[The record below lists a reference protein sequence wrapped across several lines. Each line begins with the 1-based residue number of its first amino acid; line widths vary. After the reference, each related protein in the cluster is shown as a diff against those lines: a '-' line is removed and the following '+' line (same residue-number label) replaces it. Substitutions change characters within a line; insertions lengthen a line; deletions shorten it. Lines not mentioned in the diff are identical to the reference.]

1 MVTESSRTTRA
12 SADDLAYQRGILPGV
27 SRTFALTIPVLPDA
41 LAVVTTNAY
50 LLCRIA
56 DTIEDDPGLTHEQKS
71 QFHARF
77 VAVVKGTEDAEPF
90 ARDLAP
96 LLSDRVLPAEH
107 ELVRNTPAVIRVTH
121 GCSAEERAALTR
133 CVAIMCRGMPEFQR
147 NKSLRGLATST
158 SSPSTATT
166 SPASSARC
174 ARSCSLCIAPS
185 SPPKREVMLRLAVSF
200 GQGLQMTN
208 ILKDIW
214 DDRQS
219 GACWL
224 PRSVFAR
231 GTMDLERL
239 EAWHTQPVFRDGL
252 HELIGVGHA
261 HLRNALEYT
270 CLIPKREA
278 GIRRFCLWAI
288 GLAVLTLRKIHRHP
302 TFRSGSEV
310 KVSRRTVKATVLTTN
325 LTLMSNR
332 ALRLMFARA
341 ADGLPLAA
349 DGARLRGGRASYR
362 VGPGESMSFDEPV
375 RRDGA
380 FTIGFVA
387 ALAIEC
393 TSLRRH
399 LPRAATW
406 LVVQSGPGA
415 ARAAAAA
422 QRARSTRAPACSC
435 RGGSPG
441 GSVPQS
447 RPGTVVR
454 AAARSRAGRRA
465 SCRRCRLA
473 CAARR
478 AGRRACRSSAAIC

>member
-1 MVTESSRTTRA
+1 
-12 SADDLAYQRGILPGV
+12 LPGV

-41 LAVVTTNAY
+41 LALVTTNAY

-56 DTIEDDPGLTHEQKS
+56 DTIEDDPALSPEQKS

-77 VAVVKGTEDAEPF
+77 VAVVKGAQDAESC

-107 ELVRNTPAVIRVTH
+107 DLVRNTAAVIRVTH
-121 GCSAEERAALTR
+121 GCSTQEREALTR

-147 NKSLRGLATST
+147 NKSLRGLRDLDELAEYCYYVAGVVGEMCTELFALHC
-158 SSPSTATT
+158 PEVA
-166 SPASSARC
+166 A
-174 ARSCSLCIAPS
+174 
-185 SPPKREVMLRLAVSF
+185 KRDVMLRLAVSF

-214 DDRQS
+214 DDRQA

-224 PRSVFAR
+224 PRSVFAN

-239 EAWHTQPVFRDGL
+239 ETWHTQPAFRDGL
-252 HELIGVGHA
+252 RELVGVGHA

-270 CLIPKREA
+270 CLIPKRET

-341 ADGLPLAA
+341 ADGLPLAP
-349 DGARLRGGRASYR
+349 D
-362 VGPGESMSFDEPV
+362 
-375 RRDGA
+375 
-380 FTIGFVA
+380 
-387 ALAIEC
+387 ALA
-393 TSLRRH
+393 S
-399 LPRAATW
+399 A
-406 LVVQSGPGA
+406 
-415 ARAAAAA
+415 
-422 QRARSTRAPACSC
+422 
-435 RGGSPG
+435 
-441 GSVPQS
+441 
-447 RPGTVVR
+447 
-454 AAARSRAGRRA
+454 AGRELQR
-465 SCRRCRLA
+465 S
-473 CAARR
+473 
-478 AGRRACRSSAAIC
+478 GRVDVV

>member
-1 MVTESSRTTRA
+1 MVTEASRTTRA
-12 SADDLAYQRGILPGV
+12 SIDDLAYQRGILPGV

-41 LAVVTTNAY
+41 LALVTTNAY

-56 DTIEDDPGLTHEQKS
+56 DTIEDDPGLSHEQKS

-77 VAVVKGTEDAEPF
+77 VAVVKGAEDAESF

-107 ELVRNTPAVIRVTH
+107 DLVRNTPAVIRVTH

-133 CVAIMCRGMPEFQR
+133 CMSIMCRGMPEFQR
-147 NKSLRGLATST
+147 NKSLRGLADLDELAEYCYYVAGVVGEMCTELF
-158 SSPSTATT
+158 
-166 SPASSARC
+166 
-174 ARSCSLCIAPS
+174 SLHCPELAE
-185 SPPKREVMLRLAVSF
+185 KREGMLRLAVSF

-224 PRSVFAR
+224 PRSVFAN

-239 EAWHTQPVFRDGL
+239 EVWHTQPVFRDGL
-252 HELIGVGHA
+252 QELIGVGHA

-341 ADGLPLAA
+341 ADGLPLA
-349 DGARLRGGRASYR
+349 
-362 VGPGESMSFDEPV
+362 
-375 RRDGA
+375 
-380 FTIGFVA
+380 TT
-387 ALAIEC
+387 ALAFAANAD
-393 TSLRRH
+393 
-399 LPRAATW
+399 LPRRSGRVD
-406 LVVQSGPGA
+406 VV
-415 ARAAAAA
+415 
-422 QRARSTRAPACSC
+422 
-435 RGGSPG
+435 
-441 GSVPQS
+441 
-447 RPGTVVR
+447 
-454 AAARSRAGRRA
+454 
-465 SCRRCRLA
+465 
-473 CAARR
+473 
-478 AGRRACRSSAAIC
+478 